1 MSDYVPLARKFRPR
15 NFDEV
20 IGQETVS
27 KTLKNAL
34 KAGKIYPAYLF
45 TGPRGVGKTTT
56 ARILA
61 KSLNCAKG
69 LSPEP
74 CLECDSCLEIARSNS
89 LDVLEMDA
97 ASNTGVDNVRE
108 AIIETLSLVPHRD
121 RYKIFIIDEAHMLS
135 SAAFNALLKTLEEP
149 PPRVVFILATTE
161 SSKIPPTIVS
171 RCQRFRFRPLSN
183 EILAQHLASIA
194 QQEKIEVDSQALFLL
209 AQASEGAA
217 RDAISL
223 LDQCRSSSHDP
234 LTETSVRNL
243 LGFSPK
249 ETIESFAESL
259 IDRNKENLG
268 KLLVKAEEE
277 GLDPAQIVKDIR
289 SFFHEIYRSFY
300 SPISLKGAAE
310 NLKKKTSLE
319 ALTFILKRL
328 NAIIQDLRL
337 SDSPFL
343 NLELGLFGTLEAAS
357 DLPSWVKRLEALEAR
372 LSAGKIPQN
381 SSPVVAESAAES
393 DALDDF
399 EPAEPSELSDE
410 TDSKET
416 SPAVHSDMW
425 TQFLKSFE
433 SEKPALAAALSKA
446 ELSQDS
452 PQRWR
457 LIFAQSFDASQAKK
471 NLAFIQEAL
480 SKLAKT
486 LIALEITEK
495 APARSLSAPN
505 PAEESFNK
513 ARQILGG
520 RIVKK

>member
-1 MSDYVPLARKFRPR
+1 MSDYLPLARKFRPR

-45 TGPRGVGKTTT
+45 TGPRGIGKTTT

-61 KSLNCAKG
+61 KSLNCSTG
-69 LSPEP
+69 LSSEP
-74 CLECDSCLEIARSNS
+74 CLKCDSCIEIARSAS

-108 AIIETLSLVPHRD
+108 AIIETIGLVPHRD

-135 SAAFNALLKTLEEP
+135 TAAFNALLKTLEEP

-171 RCQRFRFRPLSN
+171 RCQRFRFRPLSS
-183 EILAQHLASIA
+183 EILASHLASIA
-194 QQEKIEVDSQALFLL
+194 QQEKIEADAQALFLL

-223 LDQCRSSSHDP
+223 LDQCRSASHGP

-249 ETIESFAESL
+249 ETIESLAQAL
-259 IDRNKENLG
+259 IDKNMEVLG
-268 KLLVKAEEE
+268 KRLAMAEEE
-277 GLDPAQIVKDIR
+277 GLAPSQIVKDLR

-300 SPISLKGAAE
+300 QPAIALKGPAE
-310 NLKKKTSLE
+310 SLKKKTNLA

-328 NAIIQDLRL
+328 NAVMEDLRF

-343 NLELGLFGTLEAAS
+343 NLELGLFGMLEAAA
-357 DLPSWVKRLEALEAR
+357 DLPAWVKRLEALE
-372 LSAGKIPQN
+372 SKISQGRTSPI
-381 SSPVVAESAAES
+381 SSPPPVSEEMS
-393 DALDDF
+393 DALDESPLE
-399 EPAEPSELSDE
+399 EPLEEKPPQKSTDKAAHYELW
-410 TDSKET
+410 
-416 SPAVHSDMW
+416 P
-425 TQFLKSFE
+425 QFLKSLE
-433 SEKPALAAALSKA
+433 SEKPALSSALAKA

-457 LIFAQSFDASQAKK
+457 LIFTQSFDASQAKK
-471 NLAFIQEAL
+471 NLTFIQEAL
-480 SKLAKT
+480 SKMSGNS
-486 LIALEITEK
+486 ISLEIMEK
-495 APARSLSAPN
+495 APDRSS
-505 PAEESFNK
+505 PASNAATESFDK
-513 ARQILGG
+513 AQQILGG
-520 RIVKK
+520 RVIKK

>member
-45 TGPRGVGKTTT
+45 TGPRGIGKTTT

-61 KSLNCAKG
+61 KSLNCSKG

-74 CLECDSCLEIARSNS
+74 CLQCDSCLEIARSNS

-194 QQEKIEVDSQALFLL
+194 QQEKIEADSQALFVL

-223 LDQCRSSSHDP
+223 LDQCRSASHGP

-249 ETIESFAESL
+249 ETIESFAQAL
-259 IDRNKENLG
+259 IDKNKEDLG
-268 KLLVKAEEE
+268 KLIVKAEEE
-277 GLDPAQIVKDIR
+277 GLDPAQIIKDLR
-289 SFFHEIYRSFY
+289 NFFHEIYRSFY
-300 SPISLKGAAE
+300 SPIALKSAAE

-319 ALTFILKRL
+319 SLTFILKRL
-328 NAIIQDLRL
+328 NAISQDLRL

-343 NLELGLFGTLEAAS
+343 NLELGLFGTVEAAS
-357 DLPSWVKRLEALEAR
+357 DLSSWVKRLEALEAR
-372 LSAGKIPQN
+372 LSAGKMPQN
-381 SSPVVAESAAES
+381 SSPTIAES
-393 DALDDF
+393 DALDDSGPD
-399 EPAEPSELSDE
+399 EISELSNE
-410 TDSKET
+410 TAKEPG
-416 SPAVHSDMW
+416 PAAHSDLW
-425 TQFLKSFE
+425 TQFIKSLE
-433 SEKPALAAALSKA
+433 SEKPALSSALSKA

-457 LIFAQSFDASQAKK
+457 LVFVQSFDASQAKK
-471 NLAFIQEAL
+471 NLTFIQEAL
-480 SKLAKT
+480 SKLAKNP
-486 LIALEITEK
+486 IAIEIVEK
-495 APARSLSAPN
+495 APARSSAASN
-505 PAEESFNK
+505 PAEESFSK

>member
-1 MSDYVPLARKFRPR
+1 
-15 NFDEV
+15 
-20 IGQETVS
+20 
-27 KTLKNAL
+27 
-34 KAGKIYPAYLF
+34 
-45 TGPRGVGKTTT
+45 
-56 ARILA
+56 
-61 KSLNCAKG
+61 
-69 LSPEP
+69 
-74 CLECDSCLEIARSNS
+74 
-89 LDVLEMDA
+89 MDA

-194 QQEKIEVDSQALFLL
+194 QQEKIEADSQALFVL

-223 LDQCRSSSHDP
+223 LDQCRSASHGP

-249 ETIESFAESL
+249 ETIESFAQAL
-259 IDRNKENLG
+259 IDKNKEDLG
-268 KLLVKAEEE
+268 KLIVKAEEE
-277 GLDPAQIVKDIR
+277 GLDPAQIIKDLR
-289 SFFHEIYRSFY
+289 NFFHEIYRSFY
-300 SPISLKGAAE
+300 SPISLKSATE

-328 NAIIQDLRL
+328 NAISQDLRL

-343 NLELGLFGTLEAAS
+343 NLELGLFGTVEAAS
-357 DLPSWVKRLEALEAR
+357 DLSSWVKRLEALEAR
-372 LSAGKIPQN
+372 LSAGKMPQN
-381 SSPVVAESAAES
+381 SSLAIADSDSNAES

-399 EPAEPSELSDE
+399 APDEISELSNE
-410 TDSKET
+410 TVKKPG
-416 SPAVHSDMW
+416 PAAHSDLW
-425 TQFLKSFE
+425 TQFIKSLE
-433 SEKPALAAALSKA
+433 SEKPALSSALSKA

-457 LIFAQSFDASQAKK
+457 LVFAQSFDASQAKK
-471 NLAFIQEAL
+471 NLTFIQEAL
-480 SKLAKT
+480 SKLAGNP
-486 LIALEITEK
+486 IAIEIAEK
-495 APARSLSAPN
+495 APVRSSAASN
-505 PAEESFNK
+505 PAEESFSK

>member
-1 MSDYVPLARKFRPR
+1 MSDYIPLARKFRPR

-20 IGQETVS
+20 IGQETIS

-61 KSLNCAKG
+61 KSLNCSKG

-74 CLECDSCLEIARSNS
+74 CLQCDSCLEIARSNS

-183 EILAQHLASIA
+183 EILARHLASIA
-194 QQEKIEVDSQALFLL
+194 QQEKIEADSQALFLL

-223 LDQCRSSSHDP
+223 LDQCRSSSGGA

-249 ETIESFAESL
+249 ETIESFAQAL
-259 IDRNKENLG
+259 IDRNKEDLG
-268 KLLVKAEEE
+268 KLIVKAEEE
-277 GLDPAQIVKDIR
+277 GLDPAQITKDLR
-289 SFFHEIYRSFY
+289 NFFHEIYRSFY
-300 SPISLKGAAE
+300 SPIPLIGSSE

-343 NLELGLFGTLEAAS
+343 NLELGLFGTLEATS
-357 DLPSWVKRLEALEAR
+357 DLSSWVKRLEALEAR
-372 LSAGKIPQN
+372 LNAGEIPQN
-381 SSPVVAESAAES
+381 SSRMIADSDAKS
-393 DALDDF
+393 DALDDSDID
-399 EPAEPSELSDE
+399 EISELSGE
-410 TDSKET
+410 MLEEPG
-416 SPAVHSDMW
+416 PAAQADLW
-425 TQFLKSFE
+425 TQFLKSLE
-433 SEKPALAAALSKA
+433 SEKPALSSALSKA
-446 ELSQDS
+446 EFSQDS

-457 LIFAQSFDASQAKK
+457 LAFAQTFDASQAKK
-471 NLAFIQEAL
+471 NLTFIQEAL
-480 SKLAKT
+480 SKLAKNP
-486 LIALEITEK
+486 IALEIIEK
-495 APARSLSAPN
+495 APAHSSPALS
-505 PAEESFNK
+505 PAEESFSK